1 MFELVI
7 AAAVEGVMALT
18 AFEQS
23 FLRANLAGL
32 KLSTAELLAHF
43 IIQMTRFT
51 VGFYDKVLQ
60 LKRGEKGR
68 EINIKFKGFKIID
81 YACL

>member
-51 VGFYDKVLQ
+51 VGFL
-60 LKRGEKGR
+60 
-68 EINIKFKGFKIID
+68 
-81 YACL
+81 